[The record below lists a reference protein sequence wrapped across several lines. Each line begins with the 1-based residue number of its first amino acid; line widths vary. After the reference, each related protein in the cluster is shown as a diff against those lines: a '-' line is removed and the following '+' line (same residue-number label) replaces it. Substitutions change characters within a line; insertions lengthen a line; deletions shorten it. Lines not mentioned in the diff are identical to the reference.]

1 MDKVPSVVRPDVLN
15 ENKVTINSFLKDS
28 YTNAKKQIQ
37 GGINAF
43 KDELREIR
51 HTAEACFDFFA
62 LPVNNYLKDISQI
75 DSDFKQAPGPAL
87 EPSETS
93 VRISDAT
100 MRISDSS
107 MRVVSITE
115 ALSSGGPMEENY

>member
-1 MDKVPSVVRPDVLN
+1 MDKVPSVVRPDVLK

-37 GGINAF
+37 GGFNAF

-75 DSDFKQAPGPAL
+75 DSDFRQAPGPAL

-93 VRISDAT
+93 IRVSEAT
-100 MRISDSS
+100 IRLNENTMGI
-107 MRVVSITE
+107 VSITE
-115 ALSSGGPMEENY
+115 ALSSCGPMEENY

>member
-1 MDKVPSVVRPDVLN
+1 MEKIPSVVRPDVLK
-15 ENKVTINSFLKDS
+15 ENKVSINSFLKDS
-28 YTNAKKQIQ
+28 YSNAKKQIK
-37 GGINAF
+37 GGFNAF

-51 HTAEACFDFFA
+51 NTAEACFDFFA

-75 DSDFKQAPGPAL
+75 DSDFQQTPGPAL
-87 EPSETS
+87 EPSETP
-93 VRISDAT
+93 VRISEAA

-107 MRVVSITE
+107 MRIVSITE